1 MSMGLRALGV
11 AAVTVVGC
19 GGAADH
25 HPAPLPVPEAAVVV
39 AGPPAFGFHAG
50 ETMQFEVSLGGIVAG
65 EAALAVGQPGDV
77 DGHHAIAVRSR
88 IATVGAA
95 ALIKRVVDD
104 ATTTI
109 DTDTRRPL
117 FMTTDVEYGDSN
129 AYTALVTW
137 GAAAVDVDWHK
148 KNATTK
154 GKVHFD
160 FGARVAH
167 DAHSAMAE
175 LRQWRAPEGSRRTVW
190 VIGGRRLWRCD
201 LTMGATET
209 LGSKMGGNRATIRFE
224 GVAYRARG
232 DLQLDTSKKPRKF
245 TVWVSD
251 DADRVPLKVVA
262 GTELGDVEIDLVDY
276 QRPE

>member
-1 MSMGLRALGV
+1 MGLRALAV
-11 AAVTVVGC
+11 AAVTVIGC

-25 HPAPLPVPEAAVVV
+25 HPMPMPMPEQPVAL
-39 AGPPAFGFHAG
+39 AGPPEFGFHAG
-50 ETMQFEVSLGGIVAG
+50 EAMQFEVSLGGIVAG

-95 ALIKRVVDD
+95 ALLKKVVDD

-117 FMTTDVEYGDSN
+117 FMTTDVEYGETNS
-129 AYTALVTW
+129 YTALVTW
-137 GAAAVDVDWHK
+137 GASVVDVDWQK

-175 LRQWRAPEGSRRTVW
+175 MRQWRAPEGSRRTVW
-190 VIGGRRLWRCD
+190 VIGGRKLWRCD
-201 LTMGATET
+201 LTMGASET
-209 LGSKMGGNRATIRFE
+209 LGTKMGGNRATIRLE

-251 DADRVPLKVVA
+251 DADRVPLKVLA